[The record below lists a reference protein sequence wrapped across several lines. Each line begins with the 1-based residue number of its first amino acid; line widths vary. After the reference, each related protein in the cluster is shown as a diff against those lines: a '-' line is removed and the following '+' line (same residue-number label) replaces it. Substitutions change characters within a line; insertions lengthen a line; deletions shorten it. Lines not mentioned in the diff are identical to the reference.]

1 MIGKNRASQTSGSFM
16 QALLGRQCQGSG
28 AGGLFLI
35 IPLSHSLD
43 GLSGNRCA
51 DGREKEPVP
60 HAKSLFPLE
69 LAAFSL
75 LRQERICLIYG
86 ARLNGAQFLPPPQ
99 PSPTRGEGETSLPP
113 PWWGR
118 ETDSPHPN
126 PPPPTPPHKG
136 GGRNKPPSPLVGEG
150 WGGGERSDRK
160 LRSSPPPP

>member
-99 PSPTRGEGETSLPP
+99 PSPTRGEGDRFPPPQPSPTRGEGETSLPP
-113 PWWGR
+113 P
-118 ETDSPHPN
+118 
-126 PPPPTPPHKG
+126 
-136 GGRNKPPSPLVGEG
+136 
-150 WGGGERSDRK
+150 
-160 LRSSPPPP
+160 